1 MVETNRLSII
11 PLSYHQLRLYL
22 KGNGRLEKELRLS
35 ESARN
40 VAPEVKDNVEFLVL
54 PSMKKASSDHYL
66 FFTFWLVVEKTSRT
80 IIAELGFKGAPNDK
94 GEIEIGYGT
103 FFGQRGKGLMT
114 EAVGG
119 MIEWAKQRHDVNCI
133 LAEAD
138 ENNLASIRVLQK
150 NDFEIFDKKGA
161 MFWWKRDVIPG
172 PIL

>member
-1 MVETNRLSII
+1 MVETSRLIII
-11 PLSYHQLRLYL
+11 PLSYQQLRLYL
-22 KGNGRLEKELRLS
+22 KGKGRLEKELRLT
-35 ESARN
+35 ETVRN
-40 VAPEVKDNVEFLVL
+40 VSPQVKDNVEFLVL
-54 PSMKKASSDHYL
+54 PSMKKALSDHYL

-80 IIAELGFKGAPNDK
+80 IIAELGFKGVPNDM

-119 MIEWAKQRHDVNCI
+119 MVEWAKQRPDVNCI
-133 LAEAD
+133 VAEAD
-138 ENNLASIRVLQK
+138 ENNQASIRVLQK